1 MKTKGLNM
9 LKMMMRS
16 AVLVF
21 VLGLGLALSPLAMAA
36 KVKGIALTPEIQA
49 AAERIDAYFNSFRTM
64 KGDIIQT
71 SPKGRASKGVF
82 VISKPGKF
90 RFDVDPP
97 TPYIL
102 ASDGKWLT
110 ITNKKMD
117 RGDQVPLSKTPL
129 RLLVASNLKLLD
141 ESIVLNHSEA
151 DGFTTLA
158 LADKKGLMPGHI
170 IMVFDDGQNELRQWV
185 IVDGKG
191 QRTTVELT
199 SVEKDVKVNPKLF
212 NITINREKRL

>member
-9 LKMMMRS
+9 LKIMMRS